1 MKIDLKKL
9 YNNSKI
15 DIDEDFIVDRNI
27 YQNKDILDLQNMHVK
42 GIIFYNTLDNL
53 EFNLTITGELTLK
66 DSVTLEHILY
76 PVNIEINEE
85 YSLEDKYFA
94 EYYEKEQNIL
104 DIMTILW
111 ENIVLE
117 VPIRLTKTEN
127 MQLSGDGWS
136 MGNVE
141 NKNDNIDP
149 RLARLAE
156 LLDERK
162 EWKHGSSF

>member
-1 MKIDLKKL
+1 MQIDLKKL
-9 YNNSKI
+9 YTKDYI
-15 DIDEDFIVDRNI
+15 DIDENFEIDLKV
-27 YQNKDILDLQNMHVK
+27 YQNKDIVALKNLHTA
-42 GIIFYNTLDNL
+42 GRIFLNATENL
-53 EFNLTITGELTLK
+53 EFNLTITGIMILK
-66 DSVTLEHILY
+66 DSVTLEDIEY
-76 PVNIEINEE
+76 PINIQIDDE
-85 YSLEDKYFA
+85 YSLEDEYLK
-94 EYYEKEQNIL
+94 EYYKKEQNIL

-162 EWKHGSSF
+162 E

>member
-1 MKIDLKKL
+1 MQIDLKKL
-9 YNNSKI
+9 YTKDYI
-15 DIDEDFIVDRNI
+15 DIDEDFEIDLKV
-27 YQNKDILDLQNMHVK
+27 YQNKDIVALKNLHTA
-42 GIIFYNTLDNL
+42 GRIFLNATENL
-53 EFNLTITGELTLK
+53 EFNLTITGIMILK
-66 DSVTLEHILY
+66 DSVTLEDIEY
-76 PVNIEINEE
+76 PINIQIDDE
-85 YSLEDKYFA
+85 YS
-94 EYYEKEQNIL
+94 
-104 DIMTILW
+104 LW

-162 EWKHGSSF
+162 E